1 MTPDLPTAYDQ
12 LTPEEAAQIDA
23 VCDRFEQAWKKTKAG
38 GPMPC
43 LASFMEQPE
52 GCARAVLHQ
61 ELVALDRT
69 CRQRYGVAE
78 GPEEPGAAAEDSE
91 LLATHR
97 LRHDSDVLAG
107 LPMGWP
113 SIPGLELV
121 SVLGSG
127 GMGVVFKA
135 RQATLDRDV
144 AVKVLHGAHQADPEQ
159 RQRFLR
165 EARAV
170 ARLRH
175 PHLVQVYEF
184 GEAPA
189 AGGATSQPYL
199 VLEYVPGRSLA
210 DLVRHSP
217 QPPRE
222 AAQLMETVAR
232 AMHYAH
238 EHGIV
243 HRDLK
248 PANILI
254 HLENWGG
261 RAEDQGE
268 GDHVPTV
275 TNLPA
280 AIPKITDF
288 GLAKLMAPDS
298 VGPTVTGDFLGT
310 PTYSA
315 PEQAAGKIRDIGPH
329 SDVYSLGAILY
340 ELLTGRPPFQ
350 GATILETLDQV
361 RTQEPTSLSR
371 LQKKVPRDLETICL
385 KCLQKDPR
393 KRYAS
398 ALLFAEDL
406 GRYLTG
412 QPIQARRIGMGERLV
427 KWARRRPAMAALI
440 AVSALAALGLG
451 IGGWWS
457 ALQLSA
463 AAEREAKEKQLA
475 QENLSYSVEAAERML
490 NDVAAVDLA
499 EVPQMEAVRKKVLL
513 QAQEFY
519 DKFLKNPG
527 RGPQVP
533 FLAGRA
539 KGRLG
544 DIHDMLEENAAAE
557 KSYNEARDYLQGQEP
572 EKRRELARVSNNL
585 GVLLKKRGRYP
596 EAEKALQQALDLR
609 QQLAK
614 EYPNQAEYGQ
624 DLAATLYNRGT
635 VLAKL
640 ASRDKAKETY
650 LEALK
655 VQEGLAR
662 AHPDKP
668 DYRRDQGRT
677 LNNLGILF
685 WRVEPPEAEKAF
697 RKAIG
702 IYKEIVNKNPD
713 VPGYRFQLA
722 RSYNNLAN
730 LLQKREHVEKY
741 HGLAQGLLKQL
752 AVDFPKVPLYRQEL
766 AGIYLSIGFFHDRAN
781 RPALADKAYQK
792 ALELR
797 RKVVEE
803 SPGVPDYQH
812 TLANLYIN
820 LGETLRAK
828 GQLAQAADHYRQ
840 AMGLLERI
848 AVPGRRPD
856 YQSDLGQALDS
867 QALVWRRQSQK
878 LESLIGPE
886 LLLQTAAG
894 NPLGSSVLAWHKQDL
909 LLQGRAYLVRAI
921 SCQQA
926 ARKSDPQNKRFPE
939 LLLGH
944 YNDLISIQ
952 LLLLDHGGVAQSAR
966 AIPPIYPDRT
976 TEYVLAAECLARAIP
991 LAQADERLTPQER
1004 WDTTEK
1010 YAAEAVRML
1019 EAAIAR
1025 GFSNLNELRT
1035 RPAYR
1040 PLRSRPDFQRLI
1052 EAARK
1057 KNRPHVSGSGPRDS
1071 VNRVEAM

>member
-1 MTPDLPTAYDQ
+1 V
-12 LTPEEAAQIDA
+12 AAQA
-23 VCDRFEQAWKKTKAG
+23 KTEIPPTPPTEDPYATRAPHG
-38 GPMPC
+38 ETTQVM
-43 LASFMEQPE
+43 AQPE
-52 GCARAVLHQ
+52 
-61 ELVALDRT
+61 
-69 CRQRYGVAE
+69 
-78 GPEEPGAAAEDSE
+78 
-91 LLATHR
+91 
-97 LRHDSDVLAG
+97 
-107 LPMGWP
+107 WP
-113 SIPGLELV
+113 TIPGYQILGEL
-121 SVLGSG
+121 GRG
-127 GMGVVFKA
+127 GMGVVYKA
-135 RQATLDRDV
+135 RQLSLQRLV
-144 AVKVLHGAHQADPEQ
+144 ALKMVRTGPFASAEERHRFHLEAEVVAKLHHPNIVQIFEVGELSGQA
-159 RQRFLR
+159 F
-165 EARAV
+165 
-170 ARLRH
+170 
-175 PHLVQVYEF
+175 
-184 GEAPA
+184 
-189 AGGATSQPYL
+189 L
-199 VLEYVPGRSLA
+199 VLELIEGHSLQRKMGA
-210 DLVRHSP
+210 AWRP
-217 QPPRE
+217 QE
-222 AAQLMETVAR
+222 AAQLMETLAR

-254 HLENWGG
+254 HLENWGSH
-261 RAEDQGE
+261 AEDQGE
-268 GDHVPTV
+268 RDHAPTV
-275 TNLPA
+275 TNLPT

-329 SDVYSLGAILY
+329 TDVYSLGAILY

-393 KRYAS
+393 KRYAN

-463 AAEREAKEKQLA
+463 AAQREAKEKHLA
-475 QENLSYSVEAAERML
+475 QENLSYSVDAVERML

-519 DKFLKNPG
+519 DKFLQNPG

-544 DIHDMLEENAAAE
+544 DIYDMLEENAAAE
-557 KSYNEARDYLQGQEP
+557 TCYREALDYLTGDEVD
-572 EKRRELARVSNNL
+572 KRRELARVNNNFGL
-585 GVLLKKRGRYP
+585 LLKKLGRYP

-609 QQLAK
+609 QRLAK
-614 EYPNQAEYGQ
+614 EYPDQAEYGQ
-624 DLAATLYNRGT
+624 DLAATLYNRAT

-640 ASRDKAKETY
+640 ADRDKAKETY
-650 LEALK
+650 LEALN
-655 VQEGLAR
+655 VQEELAR

-668 DYRRDQGRT
+668 DYRRDQART

-697 RKAIG
+697 HQAIG
-702 IYKEIVNKNPD
+702 IYKEIVNKNPNI
-713 VPGYRFQLA
+713 PGYRLQLA

-730 LLQKREHVEKY
+730 MLQKREQVEKNFS
-741 HGLAQGLLKQL
+741 LALGLLKQL
-752 AVDFPKVPLYRQEL
+752 AVDFPKVPLYRQQL
-766 AGIYLSIGFFHDRAN
+766 AGIYVSIGVFHYKAN
-781 RPALADKAYQK
+781 RPELGDKAYQK

-797 RKVVEE
+797 RKVAEE

-812 TLANLYIN
+812 TLANLYFS
-820 LGETLRAK
+820 LGEMLRAK
-828 GQLAQAADHYRQ
+828 GQHSQAADHYRQ
-840 AMGLLERI
+840 AVKLLERI
-848 AVPGRRPD
+848 AVPGSRPD
-856 YQSDLGQALDS
+856 YQSDLGLALNS

-878 LESLIGPE
+878 LDPLVGPE
-886 LLLQTAAG
+886 LVLETAAG
-894 NPLGSSVLAWHKQDL
+894 NSLGSAVLAWHKQDL

-921 SCQQA
+921 SYQQA
-926 ARKSDPQNKRFPE
+926 ARKNDPQNKRFPE

-952 LLLLDHGGVAQSAR
+952 LLLLDHEGVAQSAR
-966 AIPPIYPDRT
+966 AIPPIYPDRAG
-976 TEYVLAAECLARAIP
+976 EYVLAAECLARAIP
-991 LAQADERLTPQER
+991 LAQEDWRLTPQQR
-1004 WDTTEK
+1004 RDTVEK
-1010 YAAEAVRML
+1010 YAAEAICML

-1025 GFSNLNELRT
+1025 GFSKLDELRT
-1035 RPAYR
+1035 RPAYD

-1052 EAARK
+1052 EGMD
-1057 KNRPHVSGSGPRDS
+1057 KNKTRNV
-1071 VNRVEAM
+1071 